1 MYMLKMIVLAWLR
14 KNAGMF
20 LAILTVVSVSATSLL
35 AQGNSSGTPVSNA
48 LPKNTVVATI
58 DAGSNPWSVIVSP
71 DSSTLYVVDNG
82 SNQVSVIDAAPN
94 YAVKTT
100 ISVGNGPEFAA
111 ITPDGKTLYVTNTAD
126 LTVSVISTSSNAVT
140 NTIKGDGAYGVAVT
154 PNGQEAF
161 VASFGSGSIMAI
173 NTVTNQVS
181 TITVPGQPFLV
192 AFSPNGKQ
200 AYVPN
205 YGGGCFISII
215 DVATKTVSKKV
226 IGGGEISSP
235 VSIAVAPD
243 GATLYLSDFYNY
255 VAAITAD
262 GALKKVTLIVPAA
275 EVAGQYLPGQA
286 VLTPN
291 GKYLYV
297 ANYNSNNVVM
307 LSASANKVL
316 GTPIPTGDG
325 PYYAAVAPNGKNL
338 YVANYMD
345 STVTVI
351 DVAP

>member
-1 MYMLKMIVLAWLR
+1 MYKPNLIVVAWLR
-14 KNAGMF
+14 KSAGMF
-20 LAILTVVSVSATSLL
+20 LAILTVVSVNTTSLQ
-35 AQGNSSGTPVSNA
+35 AQGNPSSTSVPNA
-48 LPKNTVVATI
+48 LPKNTVIATI
-58 DAGSNPWSVIVSP
+58 DAGSYPWSVIVSP
-71 DSSTLYVVDNG
+71 DNRTLYVVDSG
-82 SNQVSVIDAAPN
+82 SNQVSVIDAAPD
-94 YAVKTT
+94 YAVKAT

-111 ITPDGKTLYVTNTAD
+111 ITPDGKTLYVTNTTD
-126 LTVSVISTSSNAVT
+126 STVSVISTASNMVID
-140 NTIKGDGAYGVAVT
+140 TIKGDGAYGIAVT
-154 PNGQEAF
+154 PNGEEAF
-161 VASFGSGSIMAI
+161 VASYGSGSVMAI
-173 NTVTNQVS
+173 ETATNQVS

-205 YGGGCFISII
+205 YAGGNFISII
-215 DVATKTVSKKV
+215 DVATKTVSKNV

-243 GATLYLSDFYNY
+243 GATLYVSDYYNY
-255 VAAITAD
+255 VAAIAAD
-262 GALKKVTLIVPAA
+262 GALKKATLIVPAA

-307 LSASANKVL
+307 LSASENKVL
-316 GTPIPTGDG
+316 GKSIPTGDG
-325 PYYAAVAPNGKNL
+325 PYYAAVAPNGKHL
-338 YVANYMD
+338 YVANYLD
-345 STVTVI
+345 NTVTVI